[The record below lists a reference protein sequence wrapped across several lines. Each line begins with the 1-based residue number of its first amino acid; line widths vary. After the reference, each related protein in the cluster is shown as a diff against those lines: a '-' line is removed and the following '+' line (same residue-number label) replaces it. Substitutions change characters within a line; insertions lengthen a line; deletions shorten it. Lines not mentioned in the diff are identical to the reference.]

1 MAGSGRGDARAAAT
15 ADLIGGCPT
24 GQSRNQET
32 RSKAL
37 LVVVVRGRP
46 ESDYDN
52 DNDNENEKVCDGL
65 FGACGVRG

>member
-37 LVVVVRGRP
+37 LVVVVVVVVVFVVVRNP
-46 ESDYDN
+46 ITTTTTKKS
-52 DNDNENEKVCDGL
+52 VTICSGL
-65 FGACGVRG
+65 AA

>member
-37 LVVVVRGRP
+37 LVVVVVVVFVVVRNP
-46 ESDYDN
+46 ITTTTTKKSVT
-52 DNDNENEKVCDGL
+52 VCSGL
-65 FGACGVRG
+65 AA